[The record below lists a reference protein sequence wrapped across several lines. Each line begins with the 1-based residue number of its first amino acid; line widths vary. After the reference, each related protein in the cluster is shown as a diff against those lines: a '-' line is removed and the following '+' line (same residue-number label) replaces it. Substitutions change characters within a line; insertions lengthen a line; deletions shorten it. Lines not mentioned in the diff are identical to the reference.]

1 MLKRCG
7 LSSAADY
14 KNGNMALCKCSTLT
28 YYIQCNN
35 MYHSVNIALNGIV
48 VTDIY
53 LVQVDG
59 VVNVI
64 PHVVVTLDMV
74 VKSTSPA
81 FKFVTWKTANETH

>member
-1 MLKRCG
+1 MVCRQQQIF
-7 LSSAADY
+7 

-28 YYIQCNN
+28 CYIQCNN

-59 VVNVI
+59 IVNVI